1 MNMIVTAAPAAPLA
15 TALAAPEMID
25 GADPIFAAIQNHRAA
40 NATFEECLILKSRF
54 EEKHGFGIG
63 CNPTM
68 QTVRAELDRL
78 ENKAG
83 DAERDAADAMIT
95 TVPTTLA
102 GLREMFRY
110 VVERHEAGDEI
121 LDGEEWLVLVSTTIA
136 ALEKTALKA
145 AAYGIGCIRCGQ
157 TLIAPDWS
165 KYVNSLHVHH
175 TWSCESCGVQFE
187 TSDHLRC
194 PEPRRT
200 VQPLSSLVA

>member
-1 MNMIVTAAPAAPLA
+1 MNMIVTAATAVPL
-15 TALAAPEMID
+15 APEMIGWD
-25 GADPIFAAIQNHRAA
+25 DPIFAAIQNHRAA

-54 EEKHGFGIG
+54 EEKHGFGTG

-110 VVERHEAGDEI
+110 ERHEAGDEI
-121 LDGEEWLVLVSTTIA
+121 LDGEE
-136 ALEKTALKA
+136 
-145 AAYGIGCIRCGQ
+145 C
-157 TLIAPDWS
+157 
-165 KYVNSLHVHH
+165 SL
-175 TWSCESCGVQFE
+175 
-187 TSDHLRC
+187 
-194 PEPRRT
+194 
-200 VQPLSSLVA
+200 